1 MSAFTNKII
10 EGKIDNLYENMI
22 MMCQIRGQLDP
33 ESNAKTEKEIERMLK
48 EIECLEQKLR

>member
-22 MMCQIRGQLDP
+22 MMCEIRGQLDP
-33 ESNAKTEKEIERMLK
+33 ESNAKTEKEIEQMLK
-48 EIECLEQKLR
+48 EIDFLQQKLL

>member
-22 MMCQIRGQLDP
+22 MMCEIRGQLDP

-48 EIECLEQKLR
+48 EIEFLQQKLL